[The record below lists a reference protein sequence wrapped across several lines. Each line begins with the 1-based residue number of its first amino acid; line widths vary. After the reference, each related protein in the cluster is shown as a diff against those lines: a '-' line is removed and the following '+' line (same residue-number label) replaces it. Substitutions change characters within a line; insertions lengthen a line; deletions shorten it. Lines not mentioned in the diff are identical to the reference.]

1 MMRLARS
8 TFVFLL
14 SAPLLLGAVAST
26 KIADKK
32 DIAPSRTVEVT
43 TPVVV
48 YQPSAVEQPATAV
61 IPTEEETPTT
71 PVPTES
77 AALYEIDWYSING
90 GGTVNATSPSYQ
102 MGASIG
108 QSVAGSASSPSYQM
122 GIGFWY
128 GAGSSGGC
136 ACDCHGNPVCD
147 GAICD
152 VLDVVSAVTVAF
164 RNGAALPD
172 PNANCPYE
180 KTDVDCSTFT
190 DVIDVVK
197 IVTVAFRNGNP
208 ATEFCN
214 PCP

>member
-1 MMRLARS
+1 MTKAIRVSFIL
-8 TFVFLL
+8 LL
-14 SAPLLLGAVAST
+14 SAPFLLGAVAS
-26 KIADKK
+26 KQRAAKK
-32 DIAPSRTVEVT
+32 DVA
-43 TPVVV
+43 VVQSV
-48 YQPSAVEQPATAV
+48 SQAVPKIQPEPTATAV
-61 IPTEEETPTT
+61 PPTVESTT
-71 PVPTES
+71 ENTVDPIQAPS
-77 AALYEIDWYSING
+77 SSMANYAIDWYSING
-90 GGTVNATSPSYQ
+90 GGTTNASSASYK
-102 MGASIG
+102 MGASVG
-108 QSVAGSASSPSYQM
+108 QSVAGAASSASYQM

-128 GAGSSGGC
+128 GASGSGGC

-147 GAICD
+147 AAICD
-152 VLDVVSAVTVAF
+152 VLDVVAAVTVAF